1 MQRKRIYD
9 LSLYHFRNAMESH
22 NGKQDT
28 YYENMIGNVY
38 MCSLST
44 SESRVPTLVIE
55 LQEDNLENKLF
66 GLERFK
72 LDSNEQVDSEVT
84 LATFIAKSGNG
95 YQAYHYDGFTPSD
108 IIHLS
113 VVAYNEELFEVI

>member
-38 MCSLST
+38 MCSLSI

-55 LQEDNLENKLF
+55 LQEDNLEDKLF

-72 LDSNEQVDSEVT
+72 LDSNEEVDSEVT

-95 YQAYHYDGFTPSD
+95 YHYDGFTPSD

-113 VVAYNEELFEVI
+113 VVAYDEALFEVL